1 MRYPV
6 ITRHTFLINK
16 VYKNKYLYDALVAM
30 INARRIKEQKHNPSG
45 KKSQTID
52 IRNKE

>member
-1 MRYPV
+1 MRYLV

-16 VYKNKYLYDALVAM
+16 VNKNKYMYDVLLPM
-30 INARRIKEQKHNPSG
+30 INARREKEQKHLQ
-45 KKSQTID
+45 KKQTID